1 MTAKLVE
8 AVSGQKYDFIVV
20 NFANPDMVGHTG
32 KLEAGIKACEAV
44 DVALGEMLQVAKRKN
59 ATILLVAD
67 HGNCEEMVD
76 LEKNQPHTS
85 HTLNSVPVVLVKEK
99 DLTSIRNGSL
109 EDIAP
114 TLLDLMDLKKPK
126 EMTGKSLLKKR

>member
-1 MTAKLVE
+1 
-8 AVSGQKYDFIVV
+8 
-20 NFANPDMVGHTG
+20 MVGHTG

-85 HTLNSVPVVLVKEK
+85 HTLNSVPVILVKEK

>member
-1 MTAKLVE
+1 M
-8 AVSGQKYDFIVV
+8 
-20 NFANPDMVGHTG
+20 
-32 KLEAGIKACEAV
+32 
-44 DVALGEMLQVAKRKN
+44 GEMLQVAKRKN

-85 HTLNSVPVVLVKEK
+85 HTLNPVPVILVKEK
-99 DLTSIRNGSL
+99 GLTRIKNGSL

-114 TLLDLMDLKKPK
+114 TVLDLMNLKKPK
-126 EMTGKSLLKKR
+126 EMTGTFKMFQFLKMKRKKN